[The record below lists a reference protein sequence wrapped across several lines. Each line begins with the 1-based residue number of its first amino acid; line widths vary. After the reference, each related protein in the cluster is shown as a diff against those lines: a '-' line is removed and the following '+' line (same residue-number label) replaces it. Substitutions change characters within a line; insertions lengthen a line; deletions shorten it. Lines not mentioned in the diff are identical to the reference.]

1 MNNNELNNNPYYQ
14 NEAQN
19 APVKKKASGLS
30 IAALV
35 LGIIAFV
42 NCFLFINIP
51 LGIISIILAVIAL
64 AKKHGGKGMSIAGIV
79 LSLLSFAV
87 SLLVITL
94 IMPLIKA
101 MPGLYDDLNRLYG
114 DDYDAVIEE
123 YDRTG
128 QLPEYMDEYYEGE
141 LGDFFDQY
149 YGGFDNFF
157 DEVIRRD

>member
-1 MNNNELNNNPYYQ
+1 MNENELNNNPYYQ
-14 NEAQN
+14 DPDQN
-19 APVKKKASGLS
+19 VPVKKPASGFS

-35 LGIIAFV
+35 LALIAFV
-42 NCFLFINIP
+42 NCFFFINIP
-51 LGIISIILAVIAL
+51 LGILAIIFAVISL
-64 AKKHGGKGMSIAGIV
+64 AKKLGGKGLSIAAIV

-87 SLLVITL
+87 SLLIMAL
-94 IMPLIKA
+94 LMPLLKA
-101 MPGLYDDLNRLYG
+101 LPGLYDDLNRLYG

-157 DEVIRRD
+157 DDIIRLD